1 MKPQLPDEIR
11 LALPKEIVHYINTFV
26 PSMEKEIAKTPSPSL
41 QRELIKI
48 QSISLRG
55 KSSNYM
61 KDFEDFCLD

>member
-26 PSMEKEIAKTPSPSL
+26 PHMEKEITKTPSPSL
-41 QRELIKI
+41 QKELIKI

-61 KDFEDFCLD
+61 KEF